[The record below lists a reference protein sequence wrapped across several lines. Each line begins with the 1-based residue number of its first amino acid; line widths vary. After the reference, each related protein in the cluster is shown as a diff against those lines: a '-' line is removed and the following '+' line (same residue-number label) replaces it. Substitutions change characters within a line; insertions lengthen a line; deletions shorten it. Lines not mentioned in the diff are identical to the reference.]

1 MFDIFSKFGEIKDK
15 AMKAKD
21 ELETKEFSVSDL
33 KDTVIVKSNGKK
45 DILSIELQAGFSNLS
60 FEEQQIAVNEATKKA
75 LSESQ
80 NYFLSVVKNVVPNI
94 PGLNIFG

>member
-15 AMKAKD
+15 AMKAKE
-21 ELETKEFSVSDL
+21 ELETKEFSVSDS
-33 KDTVIVKSNGKK
+33 KNTVIVKSNGKK

-60 FEEQQIAVNEATKKA
+60 FDEQEIAVNEATKKA

>member
-21 ELETKEFSVSDL
+21 DLETKEFSVSDS
-33 KDTVIVKSNGKK
+33 KNTVIVKSNGKK

>member
-21 ELETKEFSVSDL
+21 ELETKEFIVSDSKNL
-33 KDTVIVKSNGKK
+33 VTVKSNGKK
-45 DILSIELQAGFSNLS
+45 DILSIELAEGFSALS
-60 FEEQQIAVNEATKKA
+60 LQDQQASINEATKKA
-75 LSESQ
+75 LNDSQ
-80 NYFLSVVKNVVPNI
+80 NYFLSIVKNVVPNI

>member
-21 ELETKEFSVSDL
+21 ELETKEFSSSDS
-33 KDTVIVKSNGKK
+33 KNTVIVKSNGKK

>member
-21 ELETKEFSVSDL
+21 ELETKEFIVSDSKNL
-33 KDTVIVKSNGKK
+33 VTVKSNGKK
-45 DILSIELQAGFSNLS
+45 DILSIELAEGFSVLS
-60 FEEQQIAVNEATKKA
+60 LQDQQASINEATKKA
-75 LSESQ
+75 LNESQ
-80 NYFLSVVKNVVPNI
+80 NYFLSIVKNVVPNI

>member
-21 ELETKEFSVSDL
+21 ELETKEFSVSDS
-33 KDTVIVKSNGKK
+33 KNTVIVKSNGKK
-45 DILSIELQAGFSNLS
+45 DIISIELQAGFSNLS
-60 FEEQQIAVNEATKKA
+60 FEEQQLAVNEATKKA

>member
-21 ELETKEFSVSDL
+21 ELETKEFIVSDSKNL
-33 KDTVIVKSNGKK
+33 VTVKSNGKK
-45 DILSIELQAGFSNLS
+45 DILSIELAEGFSVLS
-60 FEEQQIAVNEATKKA
+60 LQDQQASINEATKKA
-75 LSESQ
+75 LNESQ
-80 NYFLSVVKNVVPNI
+80 NFFLSIVKNVVPNI

>member
-21 ELETKEFSVSDL
+21 ELETKEFSVSDS
-33 KDTVIVKSNGKK
+33 KNTVIVKSNGKK

-75 LSESQ
+75 LNESQ

>member
-15 AMKAKD
+15 AMKAKE
-21 ELETKEFSVSDL
+21 ELEIKEFSVSDS
-33 KDTVIVKSNGKK
+33 KNTVIVKSNGKK

-60 FEEQQIAVNEATKKA
+60 FDEQQIAVNEATKKA

>member
-15 AMKAKD
+15 AMKAKE
-21 ELETKEFSVSDL
+21 ELETKEFSVSDS
-33 KDTVIVKSNGKK
+33 KNTIIVKSNGKK
-45 DILSIELQAGFSNLS
+45 DILSIELQVGFSNLS

>member
-21 ELETKEFSVSDL
+21 ELETKEFIVSDSKNL
-33 KDTVIVKSNGKK
+33 VTVKSNGKK
-45 DILSIELQAGFSNLS
+45 DILSIELAEGFSVLS
-60 FEEQQIAVNEATKKA
+60 LQDQQASINEATKKA
-75 LSESQ
+75 LNDSQ
-80 NYFLSVVKNVVPNI
+80 NYFLSIVKNVVPNI

>member
-1 MFDIFSKFGEIKDK
+1 
-15 AMKAKD
+15 MKAKE
-21 ELETKEFSVSDL
+21 ELETKEFSVSDS
-33 KDTVIVKSNGKK
+33 KNTVIVKSNGKK

-60 FEEQQIAVNEATKKA
+60 FDEQQIAVNEATKKA

>member
-15 AMKAKD
+15 AMKAKE
-21 ELETKEFSVSDL
+21 ELETKEFSVSDS

-60 FEEQQIAVNEATKKA
+60 FDEQQIAVNEATKKA

>member
-21 ELETKEFSVSDL
+21 ELETKEFSVSDS
-33 KDTVIVKSNGKK
+33 KNTVIVKSNGKK

-60 FEEQQIAVNEATKKA
+60 FEEQQLAVNEATKKA
-75 LSESQ
+75 LYESQ

>member
-60 FEEQQIAVNEATKKA
+60 FDEQQIAVNEATKKA

>member
-1 MFDIFSKFGEIKDK
+1 
-15 AMKAKD
+15 
-21 ELETKEFSVSDL
+21 
-33 KDTVIVKSNGKK
+33 
-45 DILSIELQAGFSNLS
+45 
-60 FEEQQIAVNEATKKA
+60 

>member
-15 AMKAKD
+15 AMKAKE
-21 ELETKEFSVSDL
+21 ELETKEFSVSDS
-33 KDTVIVKSNGKK
+33 KNTVIVKSNGKK

-60 FEEQQIAVNEATKKA
+60 FEEKQIAVNEATKKA

>member
-15 AMKAKD
+15 AMKAKE
-21 ELETKEFSVSDL
+21 ELETKEFSVSDS
-33 KDTVIVKSNGKK
+33 KNTVIVKSNGKK

-60 FEEQQIAVNEATKKA
+60 FDEQQIAVNEATKKA

>member
-15 AMKAKD
+15 AMKAKE
-21 ELETKEFSVSDL
+21 ELETKEFSVSDS
-33 KDTVIVKSNGKK
+33 KNTVIVKSNGKK

>member
-15 AMKAKD
+15 AMKAKE
-21 ELETKEFSVSDL
+21 ELETKEFSVSDS

>member
-21 ELETKEFSVSDL
+21 ELETKEFSVSDS
-33 KDTVIVKSNGKK
+33 KNTVIVKSNGKK